1 MLPQID
7 VATTGGEQLVL
18 MRFFSLRI
26 RKVIAHYSL
35 ESKSKI
41 YSILYPSSKCKDGGN
56 LEGPHSR
63 IDSILALHPVA
74 WGLILGVPKN
84 FSELLMLLRLINGAA
99 A

>member
-1 MLPQID
+1 MLPLID

-35 ESKSKI
+35 ESNAKI
-41 YSILYPSSKCKDGGN
+41 YSVLYPSSKCTDGGN

-63 IDSILALHPVA
+63 MDNILLSILHPA
-74 WGLILGVPKN
+74 ASGLIPGVPKI
-84 FSELLMLLRLINGAA
+84 F
-99 A
+99 